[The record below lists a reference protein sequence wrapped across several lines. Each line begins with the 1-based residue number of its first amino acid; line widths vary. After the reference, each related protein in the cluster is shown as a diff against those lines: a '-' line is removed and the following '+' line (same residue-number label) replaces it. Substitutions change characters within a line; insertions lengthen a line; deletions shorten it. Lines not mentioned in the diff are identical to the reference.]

1 MYTRARI
8 PSKTYIAGLW
18 SLGNPTISKNI
29 LGTTHYEAS
38 LLSFH
43 FSRYSWRCMEY
54 PYACAA
60 WLFCSKNTT
69 AEISLSLSHPSY
81 KLRWF
86 LRIYG
91 YSQLMFFLFIVK
103 LDFEY
108 FIPYSWNSSH
118 IAKQTSH
125 NVQEWSMWWKIPT
138 WQACCGRHSGYRGI
152 NCTCLSIYELVHYLE
167 GHVY

>member
-1 MYTRARI
+1 MHRWEIKIKSELKHKNIIYLSEFWLVENFGELWRHNVPVEGFNMYTRARI

-69 AEISLSLSHPSY
+69 AESCHGAPSNFGSLSL
-81 KLRWF
+81 
-86 LRIYG
+86 
-91 YSQLMFFLFIVK
+91 
-103 LDFEY
+103 
-108 FIPYSWNSSH
+108 
-118 IAKQTSH
+118 
-125 NVQEWSMWWKIPT
+125 
-138 WQACCGRHSGYRGI
+138 
-152 NCTCLSIYELVHYLE
+152 LSLLNI
-167 GHVY
+167 

>member
-1 MYTRARI
+1 MHRWEIKIKSELKHKNIIYLSEFWLVENFGELWRHNVPVEGFNMYTRARI

-108 FIPYSWNSSH
+108 FIPYS
-118 IAKQTSH
+118 
-125 NVQEWSMWWKIPT
+125 
-138 WQACCGRHSGYRGI
+138 
-152 NCTCLSIYELVHYLE
+152 
-167 GHVY
+167 